1 MAHCN
6 ENFNDLQGAYLFAKI
21 RKEQETYK
29 ANYPDADI
37 ISLGIGDV
45 TQPLVP
51 AVVEAMMKAVA
62 EMGEVETFRGYGPEQ
77 GYLSREV
84 FFGNQWARSKEGK
97 WSRLTD
103 ATFTHDAT
111 ASAQVRLDYQGGNTK
126 DNPSYLKMG
135 ASFNESVPMGTK
147 FYCKPTGKEPEIDW
161 EALKQ
166 L

>member
-62 EMGEVETFRGYGPEQ
+62 EMG
-77 GYLSREV
+77 S
-84 FFGNQWARSKEGK
+84 GNFPWLRS
-97 WSRLTD
+97 
-103 ATFTHDAT
+103 
-111 ASAQVRLDYQGGNTK
+111 
-126 DNPSYLKMG
+126 
-135 ASFNESVPMGTK
+135 GTRI
-147 FYCKPTGKEPEIDW
+147 FIF
-161 EALKQ
+161 A
-166 L
+166 

>member
-1 MAHCN
+1 MIILAHCN

-77 GYLSREV
+77 GYLFLREAV
-84 FFGNQWARSKEGK
+84 A
-97 WSRLTD
+97 L
-103 ATFTHDAT
+103 HDF
-111 ASAQVRLDYQGGNTK
+111 K
-126 DNPSYLKMG
+126 DKGCDVSPDEIFISDG
-135 ASFNESVPMGTK
+135 AKCDKNV
-147 FYCKPTGKEPEIDW
+147 I
-161 EALKQ
+161 
-166 L
+166 

>member
-1 MAHCN
+1 MIILAHCN

-62 EMGEVETFRGYGPEQ
+62 EMGEAETFRGYGPEQ
-77 GYLSREV
+77 GYLFCV
-84 FFGNQWARSKEGK
+84 KLLPCTISKTGDVMFHRMK
-97 WSRLTD
+97 FLLVM
-103 ATFTHDAT
+103 
-111 ASAQVRLDYQGGNTK
+111 AQNV
-126 DNPSYLKMG
+126 
-135 ASFNESVPMGTK
+135 
-147 FYCKPTGKEPEIDW
+147 I
-161 EALKQ
+161 
-166 L
+166 

>member
-62 EMGEVETFRGYGPEQ
+62 EMGEAETFRGYGPEQ
-77 GYLSREV
+77 GYLFLREAV
-84 FFGNQWARSKEGK
+84 ALHDFKDKGCDVSPDEIFISDGAKCDISNMQEILPRRILWQLWILYIQCMWTVMLWRDEVGN
-97 WSRLTD
+97 L
-103 ATFTHDAT
+103 
-111 ASAQVRLDYQGGNTK
+111 
-126 DNPSYLKMG
+126 
-135 ASFNESVPMGTK
+135 
-147 FYCKPTGKEPEIDW
+147 
-161 EALKQ
+161 
-166 L
+166 